1 MTLIDLKIPKSAE
14 KNEPE
19 SKNEK
24 KKILYSKMKHTRKE
38 IMKVSENVT
47 RINVISIII
56 IMKEERTNTEK
67 KYIILWKCRWMGWKK
82 AITTTATVAKKKKKT
97 VFL

>member
-1 MTLIDLKIPKSAE
+1 MNQKVKM
-14 KNEPE
+14 K
-19 SKNEK
+19 K

-67 KYIILWKCRWMGWKK
+67 KYI
-82 AITTTATVAKKKKKT
+82 
-97 VFL
+97 